1 MTTSTQDLETAEKIL
16 SVIHNTAKLDATASI
31 QLAAAYMGLAA
42 TKVAIENQAALR
54 EQLEQPF

>member
-1 MTTSTQDLETAEKIL
+1 MTTSTQNLETAEQIL
-16 SVIHNTAKLDATASI
+16 DGIRRHGIDEATRI

-42 TKVAIENQAALR
+42 TKIAIENQAVLR